1 MDTLTEP
8 VPVPMTTAVPVH
20 AGGRL
25 SDFAGTLRMEWI
37 KLRSVRSTYWSLLAL
52 VGGIVAI
59 GLLISFTT
67 VSRWGQTTAIE
78 RAVFDPTF
86 RSLTGIF
93 LGQMAIG
100 VLGALVITAEY
111 STGMIRSTFAAVPQR
126 VSVLAAKAITF
137 AGVALVV
144 GTTACLA
151 AFLGGQAI
159 FAGKGIGVSLGAAN
173 ELRAVLGGG
182 VFLALLGLLALGI
195 GAIVRHTAGAIAAFV
210 GLILVAPALVG
221 ALPSPWSGNIAKFL
235 PANAGQTLISVHTS
249 AGQLSPWAAL
259 AVLVGWVA
267 VSLGTAAVLIRRRDA

>member
-1 MDTLTEP
+1 VATLTEP
-8 VPVPMTTAVPVH
+8 VAVPMTTAVPVH
-20 AGGRL
+20 SGGRL

-137 AGVALVV
+137 AGVALAV
-144 GTTACLA
+144 GTAACLA
-151 AFLGGQAI
+151 AFLAGQAI
-159 FAGKGIGVSLGAAN
+159 FAGKGIGVSLGAPG

-210 GLILVAPALVG
+210 GLILVVPALVS
-221 ALPSPWSGNIAKFL
+221 ALPSPWSGDISKFL
-235 PANAGQTLISVHTS
+235 PSDAGQALVSVHTS

>member
-1 MDTLTEP
+1 MI
-8 VPVPMTTAVPVH
+8 TAVPVH
-20 AGGRL
+20 SGGRL

-137 AGVALVV
+137 AGVALAV
-144 GTTACLA
+144 GTAACLA
-151 AFLGGQAI
+151 AFLAGQAI
-159 FAGKGIGVSLGAAN
+159 FAGKGIGVSLGAPG

-210 GLILVAPALVG
+210 GLILVVPALVS
-221 ALPSPWSGNIAKFL
+221 ALPSPWSGDISKFL
-235 PANAGQTLISVHTS
+235 PSDAGQALVSVHTS